1 MAFWFT
7 AMLLVLE
14 GPFSLATDEGILTYE
29 AGEVCELSAGVRH
42 VERTGPAGARVLLGK
57 KPLNR

>member
-1 MAFWFT
+1 
-7 AMLLVLE
+7 MLLVLE